1 MGGGNII
8 TYNLRTPVETGAN
21 NSVGV
26 TGENNSYTAKFLIGE
41 LSDKNLTFRIHLRF
55 ADGSVN
61 TVVPDEV
68 SVDDA
73 GTLIVWNVKKTD
85 IFIHGFFE
93 LQIEGRKSDDY
104 VFQTEIVRM
113 YADESIP
120 VEDKEYENPNSETIN
135 LREEAY
141 EFLCELKLQQ
151 DRLDENMRL
160 LLATDITSKADKT
173 ELTAGLKTKQNATS
187 LSNTVT
193 SIDEL
198 IAFNSTDTVYRG
210 TMSGFSTK
218 FGASSDSVT
227 KGFRMWFVLSKP
239 YNNYEWYRIIM
250 LDDGSV
256 WTASKT
262 GTTFTQIIYNKTQ
275 INKLLKSKAD
285 TATTLAGYGITDAY
299 TKTEVDTAFLNNTTT
314 IYLRNT
320 ITDIDS
326 FLECDSTDK
335 IYIGMMKGFSTTFG
349 YSSDTEYKG
358 FRMWFIPELVSGEET
373 STEIGTPIVQ
383 SWHRVVMF
391 EDGTIWTAPFRNT
404 TFTQISY
411 SKTQVENL
419 LSDKAGLDAY
429 ENVVRLSKA
438 VYTADRLNDC
448 TNANKT
454 YILNVAPPMSTDL
467 AISTGCNCIVNCY
480 DNLTQILR
488 TVRYQNKV
496 FIREYNSTSDTWSD
510 FKEITIP
517 DKAVTKEKLSADLQ
531 TELAGKYNA
540 SNVEYGSGTLTGA
553 TGYENETA
561 TFNYQKVGNLVTVI
575 GKATFSG
582 ENTTLVR
589 LAGLPYRSTA
599 ETMYVYTQ
607 FRSSKSK
614 WMMVNTNYSVLEVRH
629 STSGQVFEAEETLR
643 FAISYYTA

>member
-120 VEDKEYENPNSETIN
+120 VEDKGYENPNSETIK

-151 DRLDENMRL
+151 DRLDENMKL

-210 TMSGFSTK
+210 MMSGFSTK

-275 INKLLKSKAD
+275 INQLLKSKAD
-285 TATTLAGYGITDAY
+285 TATTLAGYGIMDAY

-349 YSSDTEYKG
+349 YSSDTETKG

-419 LSDKAGLDAY
+419 LADKAGLDAY
-429 ENVVRLSKA
+429 ENVAGLPITVT
-438 VYTADRLNDC
+438 TADQLNDY
-448 TNANKT
+448 TNQNKT
-454 YILNVAPPMSTDL
+454 YTFYVAPPFSTDIAFGPGSFFKL
-467 AISTGCNCIVNCY
+467 NNYRNIQVIQAMGDI
-480 DNLTQILR
+480 
-488 TVRYQNKV
+488 NKV
-496 FIREYNSTSDTWSD
+496 FYRWYRSPSLGWSD
-510 FKEITIP
+510 FKDISIT
-517 DKAVTKEKLSADLQ
+517 DKSITKEKLSADLQ
-531 TELAGKYNA
+531 TELDGKYNA
-540 SNVEYGSGTLTGA
+540 SNVEYGSGTLSGGS
-553 TGYENETA
+553 GYENETA

-599 ETMYVYTQ
+599 ETMYVCTQ

-614 WMMVNTNYSVLEVRH
+614 WMAVNTNYSVLEVRH

>member
-1 MGGGNII
+1 MDTYKKINWENSSSTATPLSAENLNHMDDGIEAATTAI
-8 TYNLRTPVETGAN
+8 TKIE
-21 NSVGV
+21 
-26 TGENNSYTAKFLIGE
+26 
-41 LSDKNLTFRIHLRF
+41 
-55 ADGSVN
+55 
-61 TVVPDEV
+61 
-68 SVDDA
+68 
-73 GTLIVWNVKKTD
+73 TD
-85 IFIHGFFE
+85 IA
-93 LQIEGRKSDDY
+93 KKANT
-104 VFQTEIVRM
+104 TEVN
-113 YADESIP
+113 AVLS
-120 VEDKEYENPNSETIN
+120 K
-135 LREEAY
+135 
-141 EFLCELKLQQ
+141 
-151 DRLDENMRL
+151 
-160 LLATDITSKADKT
+160 KADKT
-173 ELTAGLKTKQNATS
+173 SVDSALALKQNISNMFSTKQNLTDKESSYPSVKYLENYYYNMDDVDDALALKANTADVNSALSNKADKAELTAGLGKKMEFAY
-187 LSNTVT
+187 LPNTITNV
-193 SIDEL
+193 EVL
-198 IAFNSTDTVYRG
+198 LLLNGTDTVYTG
-210 TMSGFSTK
+210 IMSGFSTK
-218 FGASSDSVT
+218 FGASSDDVA
-227 KGFRMWFVLSKP
+227 KGFRMWLILSEP
-239 YNNYEWYRIIM
+239 YKNGRMYRVIM

-256 WTASKT
+256 WTASLK

-275 INKLLKSKAD
+275 IDQLLKSKAD
-285 TATTLAGYGITDAY
+285 TATTLAGYGIKDAY

-314 IYLRNT
+314 IYLKNT

-349 YSSDTEYKG
+349 YSSDTESKG

-419 LSDKAGLDAY
+419 LADKAGLDAY
-429 ENVVRLSKA
+429 ENVVRLSTT
-438 VYTADRLNDC
+438 VSTADRLNDC

-454 YILNVAPPMSTDL
+454 YVFNVVPPMSTDL

-517 DKAVTKEKLSADLQ
+517 DKAVTKEKLSADLR
-531 TELAGKYNA
+531 TELAGKYDA

-553 TGYENETA
+553 AGYENESG

-589 LAGLPYRSTA
+589 LAGLPYMPTS
-599 ETMYVYTQ
+599 ETMFVYTQ
-607 FRSSKSK
+607 HFSSKSK
-614 WMMVNTNYSVLEVRH
+614 WMMVNTNYSVLEVRP
-629 STSGQVFEAEETLR
+629 STSGEVFEANETLR

>member
-120 VEDKEYENPNSETIN
+120 VEDKEYENPNSETIR

-151 DRLDENMRL
+151 DKLDENMKL

-193 SIDEL
+193 SIDDL
-198 IAFNSTDTVYRG
+198 IAFNSTDTVYKG

-218 FGASSDSVT
+218 FGASSDGVT

-239 YNNYEWYRIIM
+239 YNNYEWYRIIL

-262 GTTFTQIIYNKTQ
+262 GKIFTQIIYNKTQ
-275 INKLLKSKAD
+275 INQLLKSKAD
-285 TATTLAGYGITDAY
+285 TATTLSGYGITDAY

-314 IYLRNT
+314 IYLKNT

-349 YSSDTEYKG
+349 YSSDTESKG
-358 FRMWFIPELVSGEET
+358 FRMWFIPAYVSGD
-373 STEIGTPIVQ
+373 EIGTVVVQ

-419 LSDKAGLDAY
+419 LD
-429 ENVVRLSKA
+429 
-438 VYTADRLNDC
+438 
-448 TNANKT
+448 
-454 YILNVAPPMSTDL
+454 
-467 AISTGCNCIVNCY
+467 
-480 DNLTQILR
+480 
-488 TVRYQNKV
+488 
-496 FIREYNSTSDTWSD
+496 
-510 FKEITIP
+510 
-517 DKAVTKEKLSADLQ
+517 
-531 TELAGKYNA
+531 GKYNA

-553 TGYENETA
+553 AGYENESG
-561 TFNYQKVGNLVTVI
+561 TFNYQKVGKLVTVI
-575 GKATFSG
+575 GKVAFSG
-582 ENTTLVR
+582 KNTTLVR
-589 LAGLPYRSTA
+589 LAGLPYTPTA
-599 ETMYVYTQ
+599 ETMFVYTQ
-607 FRSSKSK
+607 HYSSKSK
-614 WMMVNTNYSVLEVRH
+614 WMMVNTNYSLLEVRMA
-629 STSGQVFEAEETLR
+629 TSGQVFEAEETLR